1 MRLLSLTVTN
11 FRGFGSAAANVPLNA
26 DLVLLFGPN
35 GFGKTSLAEAIEWL
49 FYGTT
54 RRRQRGDSYSKSE
67 FDRSFPNVHGGT
79 PVEVSAKVRLENG
92 LERTLARRIPN
103 PRDDTLSVTFIDGS
117 PADFASIGLAKLEA
131 LHPVVAQHDL
141 QSFIHSRPKERR
153 DFISAAL
160 GLDEITSLKTAL
172 DGARKAFAGSP
183 PAAVTAARDKLR
195 PLAPTLATITETKLL
210 GLRWQKVPLELKPE
224 DDEKGLIAAAK
235 RLAASAADDVDTLLQ
250 DLRTRR
256 QQISRTVFD
265 ATPLA
270 PPLDAAAAGNQ
281 LATRTSGVT
290 DTCTTLAQLLAK
302 GVAARAGKYATAL
315 LHFWE
320 AGLKLATHGDQ
331 CPMCEEQTLTGD
343 KRAALKARL
352 KEAEEALTNSKEIA
366 TATDKARSALAL
378 TKQAIESA
386 TVRGL
391 DVKGRE
397 LLTKLLDKQPE
408 ALATFLAAHDV
419 LKTAEL
425 DAGNAASALTAYF
438 NGIPGR
444 LADTKQAEALIADSV
459 SIPRTCADKSA
470 ALGDA
475 LQQYSKAWVSF
486 DQILSKEISSNT
498 AIAEIDAVGQ
508 ALKAVSERKALATY
522 DEIANKTRT
531 VMQDTEAFLQKK
543 QAELLASRGKE
554 IKKLY
559 DLLNPGVQV
568 GFDVMEPG
576 NEQLRLHATSFGV
589 RMSAAANLSEC
600 QLNCLG
606 LAFWLA
612 RATATGSPFG
622 FVVLDDPVQ
631 SMDDDHAEAFIST
644 VVPALSDD
652 HKKQVILLSHER
664 RLIDRIR
671 DLNKS
676 RNAVVYHYDEYEMA
690 GPSITQQV
698 SLAVMLAEVKG
709 LAKGN
714 EANRSQAVDKL
725 RKLGEQFIRDLH
737 LKVTGKPVP
746 PELDNA
752 QPSQLLDLFRNIPG
766 TKPSEHD
773 GLKDTFGFA
782 SPAHHQQPGYSVPV
796 TTNITPH
803 ISRLETLMKGYK
815 LILG

>member
-1 MRLLSLTVTN
+1 MRLLSLTVSN
-11 FRGFGSAAANVPLNA
+11 FRGFGAATTKVPLNA

-54 RRRQRGDSYSKSE
+54 RRRQRGDSYSKNE
-67 FDRSFPNVHGGT
+67 FDGSFPNVHGGT
-79 PVEVSAKVRLENG
+79 PVEVSAKVRLQDG
-92 LERTLARRIPN
+92 SERSLARRIPN
-103 PRDDTLSVTFIDGS
+103 PRDDTVSVTFIDGS
-117 PADFASIGLAKLEA
+117 SAHFTSIGLSKLQT

-172 DGARKAFAGSP
+172 DGARKAFGGSP
-183 PAAVTAARDKLR
+183 PAAVTGARTKLK
-195 PLAPTLATITETKLL
+195 PFAPTLATISETKAL
-210 GLRWQKVPLELKPE
+210 GLRWQKVPLELKPDE
-224 DDEKGLIAAAK
+224 DEKGLIAAAK
-235 RLAASAADDVDTLLQ
+235 RLAESPADDADTLLQ
-250 DLRTRR
+250 ALRAKR
-256 QQISRTVFD
+256 QQISRTLFD

-270 PPLDAAAAGNQ
+270 PPLDVPATAKQ
-281 LATRTSGVT
+281 LATRMSGVT
-290 DTCTTLAQLLAK
+290 DACTPLAQLLAK
-302 GVAARAGKYATAL
+302 GVAARAGKYAIAL

-320 AGLKLATHGDQ
+320 TGLKLATHGDQ
-331 CPMCEEQTLTGD
+331 CPMCEEETLTGD

-352 KEAEEALTNSKEIA
+352 KEAEDALTTSKEIA
-366 TATDKARSALAL
+366 VATDKAGSALILA
-378 TKQAIESA
+378 KQAIESA

-391 DVKGRE
+391 DAKSRE
-397 LLTKLLDKQPE
+397 LLAKLLQKQPE
-408 ALATFLAAHDV
+408 ALAAFLGVHDG
-419 LKTAEL
+419 LKTAEQE
-425 DAGNAASALTAYF
+425 AESAANAVAAYF
-438 NGIPGR
+438 NGIPAR
-444 LADTKQAEALIADSV
+444 LADVKQAEALVSDSISV
-459 SIPRTCADKSA
+459 PHTFSEKTA
-470 ALGDA
+470 ALGEA
-475 LQQYSKAWVSF
+475 LQQYSTAWASF

-508 ALKAVSERKALATY
+508 VLKAAPDRKTLAIY
-522 DEIANKTRT
+522 DEIATKTRSL
-531 VMQDTEAFLQKK
+531 MQGTEAFLQKK

-554 IKKLY
+554 VKELY
-559 DLLNPGVQV
+559 DVLNPGAQV

-606 LAFWLA
+606 LAFWLGS
-612 RATATGSPFG
+612 ATATGSPFG
-622 FVVLDDPVQ
+622 FVLLDDPVQ

-644 VVPALSDD
+644 VVPALCDV

-698 SLAVMLAEVKG
+698 SLAVMLSEVKG

-725 RKLGEQFIRDLH
+725 RKLGEQFIREVYLQ
-737 LKVTGKPVP
+737 VNGTPVP
-746 PELDNA
+746 PKYDNA
-752 QPSQLLDLFRNIPG
+752 QPNVLLELFRGIPG

-773 GLKDTFGFA
+773 GLKDTFGFS

-803 ISRLETLMKGYK
+803 ISRLENLIKGYK